1 MEELT
6 ARILLTIAT
15 VGYGFV
21 PMLADFNATHATNP
35 EWPRHARFHV
45 VWQVLGFAAVA
56 VIALYLIWSGG
67 PMLQERLYLAGA
79 LGLAGLFGF
88 FAAMALRPLYGGGT
102 YDTNGIQPFK
112 APVGSGMW
120 DVNVT
125 VFTIVLLIFVAGL
138 IAI

>member
-45 VWQVLGFAAVA
+45 VWQVLGSAGVA
-56 VIALYLIWSGG
+56 VIALFLIWSNG

-79 LGLAGLFGF
+79 LGLAGLLGF
-88 FAAMALRPLYGGGT
+88 FAAMALRPVYGGGM

-112 APVGSGMW
+112 APVGSAMW

-125 VFTIVLLIFVAGL
+125 VFTGLLVVFVIGL
-138 IAI
+138 ITV